1 MAVTARPL
9 DGVTVVSLEQ
19 AIAAP
24 YCTRLLA
31 DLGAR
36 VIKIERPGTGDFARA
51 YDTRANGLASHFVWC
66 NRSKESVALDL
77 KKPGAVDAVKALLRT
92 ADVFVQNLAPGAA
105 GRMGLGGEDLRVLN
119 PQLIVCNISGYG
131 AGGAWSQRKAYDL
144 LIQAEAGFL
153 SITGPRDEPA
163 KAGISIADISAGVS
177 AANAI
182 LAALV
187 LRARTHEGTTL
198 DISMLET
205 MAEWMGYPLYYAYEG
220 APPPPRAG
228 AGHATIY
235 PYGPYRTA
243 DGTVLFGLQND
254 REWKA
259 FASLALRRQS
269 RPQRAPRRHRARHR
283 RDVRPVGHA
292 GGDRAAGKRRHR
304 HGAGQR
310 DGRCLGPSATARA
323 RALDDDRLA
332 GGRAEGAAPDLRGS
346 VGAAHGPG
354 SGAGGGHRQGAGRD
368 RPVAG
373 GNRAHLHMSA
383 RRSGMALAS
392 SRMERNR
399 S

>member
-1 MAVTARPL
+1 GEGEGRKQRRAGVRHRRAPGVRARRRTCRDRGARHRLSRGAAGRSFRRLSARAGHAAGVEPRDRAGRGDVVSLFRADLQRPPHPLRPALCGRGGILSRPRRPRAADGHLPDRPSGDERGCAAAPVRVPLDVADVRRRHAVGQRDGARRRGPVQPLDRHGRRPAGDGGAGMAVTARPL

-92 ADVFVQNLAPGAA
+92 ADVFVQSLAPGAA

-163 KAGISIADISAGVS
+163 KAGISIA
-177 AANAI
+177 
-182 LAALV
+182 
-187 LRARTHEGTTL
+187 
-198 DISMLET
+198 
-205 MAEWMGYPLYYAYEG
+205 
-220 APPPPRAG
+220 
-228 AGHATIY
+228 
-235 PYGPYRTA
+235 
-243 DGTVLFGLQND
+243 
-254 REWKA
+254 
-259 FASLALRRQS
+259 
-269 RPQRAPRRHRARHR
+269 
-283 RDVRPVGHA
+283 
-292 GGDRAAGKRRHR
+292 
-304 HGAGQR
+304 
-310 DGRCLGPSATARA
+310 
-323 RALDDDRLA
+323 
-332 GGRAEGAAPDLRGS
+332 
-346 VGAAHGPG
+346 
-354 SGAGGGHRQGAGRD
+354 
-368 RPVAG
+368 
-373 GNRAHLHMSA
+373 
-383 RRSGMALAS
+383 
-392 SRMERNR
+392 
-399 S
+399 